1 MKFLRNLL
9 ATLTGLFIFSVI
21 AMLFVLAI
29 IAVATTEEE
38 VVVKENSVLH
48 IKLNK
53 PVGERAYQDPFNELF
68 TQSSSNIG
76 LIELIASIRDAKEN
90 DKIKGIY
97 LESGIP
103 IAGFASLEAIRNALN
118 DFKTSGKFITCYSE
132 IYTEGGYYLAST
144 ADDIYVNPR
153 GYFEFN
159 GIGAKITFFKG
170 MFDKWEIEP
179 EIFRVGDFKS
189 AVEPFIRKD
198 MSPENRAQLE
208 SLLNSI
214 YDHFL
219 DKVADS
225 RSIPVEKLMAISDS
239 MKVRT
244 PKQALEKELV
254 TGLKYF
260 DEVLDGLKSRLE
272 LEEDDKINF
281 IGFENYHKSITS
293 KNTSKNRVAVI
304 IGSGEILGGKGDNS
318 TIGSTSFAKEIRK
331 ARKDDKVKAVVVR
344 VNSPGGSALASDVIW
359 REIMLTKEVKP
370 VIASLS
376 DYAASGGYY
385 ITMGCDAIVAEPSTI
400 TGSIGIFLMMFN
412 LGNFMENNLGITTDA
427 VNTGTYTD
435 LYTFTR
441 ALSEGEKHII
451 QTGVNEGYED
461 FVTKAAN
468 NRNMTVEDLKKVA
481 SGRVWSG
488 KQALEN
494 GLIDKLG
501 GLDEAIGLAVE
512 AADITEDYKIKYYPR
527 QKSFIEQIKE
537 EFSNDLESKFLKHK
551 TGDLY
556 PLIKQIKSLEN
567 LKGIQARML
576 YEITLE

>member
-9 ATLTGLFIFSVI
+9 ATLTGLFIFSLI
-21 AMLFVLAI
+21 AILFIMGIV
-29 IAVATTEEE
+29 AVATTEDE

-76 LIELIASIRDAKEN
+76 LIELIASIQDAKEN

-159 GIGAKITFFKG
+159 GIGAKITFLKG
-170 MFDKWEIEP
+170 MFDKLEIEP

-208 SLLNSI
+208 SLLSSI

-225 RSIPVEKLMAISDS
+225 RSIPMEKLTLMSDS
-239 MKVRT
+239 MKVRN
-244 PKQALEKELV
+244 PKQALENELV

-260 DEVLDGLKSRLE
+260 DEVLDELKSKLE

-281 IGFENYHKSITS
+281 IGFENYHKSIS
-293 KNTSKNRVAVI
+293 NKNTSKNRVAVI
-304 IGSGEILGGKGDNS
+304 IGSGEIMGGNGDNS

-400 TGSIGIFLMMFN
+400 TGSIGIFLTMFN
-412 LGNFMENNLGITTDA
+412 LGNFMENKLGLTTDA
-427 VNTGTYTD
+427 VNTGVYTD

-441 ALSEGEKHII
+441 SLSEGERHII
-451 QTGVNEGYED
+451 QTSVNEGYED

-468 NRNMTVEDLKKVA
+468 NRNMSVEDLKKVA

-488 KQALEN
+488 TQALEN
-494 GLIDKLG
+494 GLVDKIG
-501 GLDEAIGLAVE
+501 GLEEAIGLAVE
-512 AADITEDYKIKYYPR
+512 AADIAEDYKIKYYPR
-527 QKSFIEQIKE
+527 QKSFIEQVRE
-537 EFSNDLESKFLKHK
+537 EFSNDLESKFLKYK
-551 TGDLY
+551 TGELY

-576 YEITLE
+576 YDITLE